1 MPTPA
6 RLATASRL
14 APEPPAP
21 KTRAAA
27 FSRRSRL
34 RIESARGLRAASRDR
49 TAIGI
54 SLTPPLENGGRLRI
68 SLTTERRLEPPSVR
82 AAGLPPHC
90 PLRQQHPLEL
100 QSVIFH
106 QLSGEC
112 REAERRAR
120 RSERH
125 APRSAARTPRPA
137 RNEEGLRPRPMW
149 RLHGP
154 GQWSGG
160 NFLAL

>member
-14 APEPPAP
+14 ASEPPAP

-34 RIESARGLRAASRDR
+34 RIESARGLRAALRDR

-54 SLTPPLENGGRLRI
+54 SLTPPLENGGCLRI

-82 AAGLPPHC
+82 AAGLPRHG
-90 PLRQQHPLEL
+90 LFDNNTDWSSRVSFSISLTVNGVKRNVEL
-100 QSVIFH
+100 DD
-106 QLSGEC
+106 
-112 REAERRAR
+112 
-120 RSERH
+120 
-125 APRSAARTPRPA
+125 PRVT
-137 RNEEGLRPRPMW
+137 L
-149 RLHGP
+149 LD
-154 GQWSGG
+154 
-160 NFLAL
+160 